1 VGKTMLRTLF
11 HIPNEMAG
19 MPMFG
24 AGLLL
29 AIWCGLSVALML
41 WVARRQG
48 FTADTWGYVP
58 LLALVALAIWWVLPR
73 LADAHG
79 LPIRGF
85 GLMLLL
91 AVVSAVGLAARRA
104 QRLGIEVDLIYT
116 LAFWALV
123 PGILGARLF
132 YVIQK
137 WPQDFAPIY
146 QQHGLAAL
154 LGSLVNIA
162 QGGIVLY
169 GSLIGALAGLAAF
182 LIHYR
187 MPLLATLDL
196 LTPSL
201 MLGLAVGRLGCFLN
215 GCCFG
220 GACELPWAVSFPAG
234 SPPHVEQVYRGQA
247 FLFGLKIGDG
257 PKSAAVITDV
267 EPGSPAARQ
276 GLAPG
281 QTIASIAGHEVS
293 TADQTLWFLFHAA
306 ESNEPVEITVW
317 SGGAVSTATLTGPA
331 GKSAPVHPTQLYSSI
346 NAGLLCLFFLAYAPF
361 ARRDGELWALLLSI
375 YPVTRFLLEII
386 RTDERSVFGTGM
398 TISQNV
404 SLLLLVVAAA
414 TWFYV
419 LRKPPGR
426 AFSDASPQTA

>member
-1 VGKTMLRTLF
+1 MWRTLF
-11 HIPNEMAG
+11 HIPSEIAG
-19 MPMFG
+19 IPTFG

-29 AIWCGLSVALML
+29 AAWCGLSVVLMVWL
-41 WVARRQG
+41 VRRQG

-58 LLALVALAIWWVLPR
+58 LLALVAAAIWLVLPR
-73 LADAHG
+73 LTDARG

-91 AVVSAVGLAARRA
+91 AVLSAVGLAARRA
-104 QRLGIEVDLIYT
+104 RRLGIEVDLVYT

-137 WPQDFAPIY
+137 WPEDFAPIY
-146 QQHGLAAL
+146 QQQGLGAL
-154 LGSLVNIA
+154 LGSLANIA
-162 QGGIVLY
+162 QGGIVFY
-169 GSLIGALAGLAAF
+169 GSLIGGLAGLVAF
-182 LIHYR
+182 VIRYR
-187 MPLLATLDL
+187 MPLLATFDL

-220 GACELPWAVSFPAG
+220 GACDLPWAVSFPAA
-234 SPPHVEQVYRGQA
+234 SPPHVQEVYRGEA
-247 FLFGLKIGDG
+247 FVFGLKIGDG
-257 PKSAAVITDV
+257 PQAAAVITDV
-267 EPGSPAARQ
+267 LPGSPAARQ

-281 QTIASIAGHEVS
+281 QTIASVGSHEVF
-293 TADQTLWFLFHAA
+293 TADQVRWFLLHAA
-306 ESNEPVEITVW
+306 DSNEPVEVAVQ
-317 SGGAVSTATLTGPA
+317 SGGEFLIATLTGPA
-331 GKSAPVHPTQLYSSI
+331 GKSAPAHPTQLYSAL
-346 NAGLLCLFFLAYAPF
+346 NALLLCLFFLAYAPL

-375 YPVTRFLLEII
+375 YPVTRFLLEVI
-386 RTDERSVFGTGM
+386 RTDEGAVFGTGM

-419 LRKPPGR
+419 LRKPPVR
-426 AFSDASPQTA
+426 AFLRASPQTA